1 MFFTKL
7 LIRSGL
13 ARYLPGV
20 RRLGAGAEDFL
31 PYYSNRLL
39 ASPHAELCS
48 AAEFFEAPTEPDQ
61 IDLAAGT
68 PNFDLVPSASTK
80 LPADKRG
87 YPPAWGLVELR
98 TLVAEKFESEQQLH
112 VNPQDEVL
120 ITHGVAGGFS
130 VVLDT
135 FVNRGDRVVLF
146 DPCSPLYSLALRQ
159 RRARLRWVDGRMDQ
173 GLFRFRHHDL
183 AHALEGAR
191 LIVLN
196 VPANPTGANL
206 APEDIE
212 EIAWWAERHDVLIF
226 CDQAFA
232 RFQYEEQPLEIGTL
246 VKAHRRTLTAGSVSK
261 GHALAAAR
269 VGWLAG
275 HRHLLRAC
283 ALNSIL
289 HTPFVPTLCQQ
300 IALTALRGPE
310 EAFATIQADF
320 ASRRRYCFERLQAMG
335 FNAVWPAGG
344 FFFWIP
350 VWDQGLSGTTLAE
363 KLRAEHKVLVWPGE
377 HFGPSGLGYIRL
389 SYATQEGRLREGLTR
404 LAEFVKNLSMSA
416 PPPAKMAA

>member
-1 MFFTKL
+1 MFLTKL

-13 ARYLPGV
+13 ARYVPGV

-39 ASPHAELCS
+39 ASPHADLCS
-48 AAEFFEAPTEPDQ
+48 AAGFFEAPAEPDQ
-61 IDLAAGT
+61 IYLAMGT
-68 PNFDLVPSASTK
+68 PIFDLVPSASTK

-87 YPPAWGLVELR
+87 YPPAWGLAELR
-98 TLVAEKFESEQQLH
+98 TLVAEKFEAEQKLH

-130 VVLDT
+130 IVLDT
-135 FVNRGDRVVLF
+135 FVNRGERVALF

-159 RRARLRWVDGRMDQ
+159 RRARLRWIEGQVEQ
-173 GLFRFRHHDL
+173 GIFRFRYHDL

-206 APEDIE
+206 ALEDIE
-212 EIAWWAERHDVLIF
+212 EIAWWAERHDALIF

-232 RFQYEEQPLEIGTL
+232 RFQYEEEPLAIGTL

-261 GHALAAAR
+261 GYGLAAAR

-275 HRHLLRAC
+275 HRHLLRPC

-300 IALTALRGPE
+300 IALTALRQPE
-310 EAFATIQADF
+310 EAFAAIHADF
-320 ASRRRYCFERLQAMG
+320 SSRRRYCFERLQAMG
-335 FNAVWPAGG
+335 LNAVWPAGG

-350 VWDQGLSGTTLAE
+350 VWELGQSGAAFAE
-363 KLRAEHKVLVWPGE
+363 KLRTEQKVLVWPGE
-377 HFGPSGLGYIRL
+377 HFGPSGVGYIRL
-389 SYATQEGRLREGLTR
+389 SYATEEGRLREGLTR
-404 LAEFVKNLSMSA
+404 LAEFVKGLSA
-416 PPPAKMAA
+416 PAALPIRKAA

>member
-1 MFFTKL
+1 MFWTKL
-7 LIRSGL
+7 FIRSGL

-48 AAEFFEAPTEPDQ
+48 AADFFAAAPEPDL
-61 IDLAAGT
+61 IDLAQGT

-87 YPPAWGLVELR
+87 YPPAWGLAELR
-98 TLVAEKFESEQQLH
+98 ALVSEKFESGQQLH

-135 FVNRGDRVVLF
+135 FLNRGDRVVLF
-146 DPCSPLYSLALRQ
+146 DPSSPLYSLALRQ
-159 RRARLRWVDGRMDQ
+159 RRARIRWLEGQMDK
-173 GLFRFRHHDL
+173 GFFRFRHHDL

-196 VPANPTGANL
+196 MPANPTGANL
-206 APEDIE
+206 TAEDIE
-212 EIAWWAERHDVLIF
+212 EIAWWAERHDALIF

-232 RFQYEEQPLEIGTL
+232 RFQYKEQPLAIGTL

-300 IALTALRGPE
+300 IALTALRQPE
-310 EAFATIQADF
+310 EFFAAIHADF
-320 ASRRRYCFERLQAMG
+320 AARRRYCFERLQAMG
-335 FNAVWPAGG
+335 LNVVWPAGG
-344 FFFWIP
+344 FFFWVP
-350 VWDQGLSGTTLAE
+350 VWDHGQSGKSFAE
-363 KLRAEHKVLVWPGE
+363 KLRAQRKVLVWPGE
-377 HFGPSGLGYIRL
+377 YFGPSGLGYIRV
-389 SYATQEGRLREGLTR
+389 SYATEEGRLREGLTR
-404 LAEFVKNLSMSA
+404 MADFVKALSA
-416 PPPAKMAA
+416 PAAPVKTAA

>member
-1 MFFTKL
+1 MFWTKL

-13 ARYLPGV
+13 ARHLPEV

-48 AAEFFEAPTEPDQ
+48 AADFFQAAPEPDQ
-61 IDLAAGT
+61 IDLALGT
-68 PNFDLVPSASTK
+68 PTFDLVPSASTK

-87 YPPAWGLVELR
+87 YPPAWGLVDLR
-98 TLVAEKFESEQQLH
+98 ALVAEKFESEQQLH

-146 DPCSPLYSLALRQ
+146 DPSSPLYSLALRQ
-159 RRARLRWVDGRMDQ
+159 RRARIRWLEGQVDQ
-173 GLFRFRHHDL
+173 GRFRFHHHDL

-196 VPANPTGANL
+196 MPGNPTGANL
-206 APEDIE
+206 AHEDIE

-232 RFQYEEQPLEIGTL
+232 RFQYEQPPLAIGTL
-246 VKAHRRTLTAGSVSK
+246 VKAHRRTVTAGSVSK
-261 GHALAAAR
+261 GQALAAAR

-300 IALTALRGPE
+300 IALTALRQPE
-310 EAFATIQADF
+310 ETFAAIRADF

-335 FNAVWPAGG
+335 LNAVWPAGG

-350 VWDQGLSGTTLAE
+350 VWDQGLSGKDFAE
-363 KLRAEHKVLVWPGE
+363 KLRAQHKVLVWPGDY
-377 HFGPSGLGYIRL
+377 FGPSGLGYIRL
-389 SYATQEGRLREGLTR
+389 SYATEEGRLREGLTR
-404 LAEFVKNLSMSA
+404 LAEFMKNPSVA
-416 PPPAKMAA
+416 PPPARKAA